1 MYFFIFLFIV
11 LFLFFGKDSLW
22 QAIFD
27 SASHIF
33 NDGITAKTNSMIPF
47 RNNLGMLI
55 SGGFLITVGGFGIAI
70 RAIFYKWFLGLV
82 GLKNIAKKTN
92 GKYYNASD
100 NFKMEEI
107 FKDIDL
113 MEKNIILDD
122 QFSKKN
128 ELFSPFALVAILLL
142 LVYFILQYS
151 YLKSI
156 S

>member
-1 MYFFIFLFIV
+1 M
-11 LFLFFGKDSLW
+11 
-22 QAIFD
+22 Q
-27 SASHIF
+27 
-33 NDGITAKTNSMIPF
+33 
-47 RNNLGMLI
+47 
-55 SGGFLITVGGFGIAI
+55 
-70 RAIFYKWFLGLV
+70 
-82 GLKNIAKKTN
+82 
-92 GKYYNASD
+92 
-100 NFKMEEI
+100 EI